1 MKKKF
6 IISLLIGMMGVMAF
20 SGCEKD
26 HHISRY
32 KIKEIAWGY
41 PLWEKLEDYK
51 VYVINST
58 DEYYGLLGTGDI
70 VGEWGQILLS
80 KERKDELVSK
90 VDFNKSTLLIVNFAD
105 VYGRELSYNLH
116 RKKGA
121 YILDIMIYNDGENMI
136 GPYCIFLTVMP
147 KIATKNIIINNDVTY
162 RQMK

>member
-1 MKKKF
+1 M
-6 IISLLIGMMGVMAF
+6 
-20 SGCEKD
+20 
-26 HHISRY
+26 
-32 KIKEIAWGY
+32 
-41 PLWEKLEDYK
+41 
-51 VYVINST
+51 
-58 DEYYGLLGTGDI
+58 
-70 VGEWGQILLS
+70 
-80 KERKDELVSK
+80 SK